1 MHIAEVVTIAK
12 SLPLLRLNTY
22 KSLILSYSAD
32 YRRIFVKNPD
42 ILLYMCDTA
51 NEQQAQRDRLFLRW
65 FNAYEQKK
73 KYVIKTAVVYDEGI
87 PNYVSLIV
95 PIEHPLLEDIQA
107 TFESEII
114 MFQNNK

>member
-1 MHIAEVVTIAK
+1 MYFWDDLQE
-12 SLPLLRLNTY
+12 
-22 KSLILSYSAD
+22 
-32 YRRIFVKNPD
+32 
-42 ILLYMCDTA
+42 
-51 NEQQAQRDRLFLRW
+51 
-65 FNAYEQKK
+65 

-87 PNYVSLIV
+87 PIYVSLIV

>member
-1 MHIAEVVTIAK
+1 MI
-12 SLPLLRLNTY
+12 Y
-22 KSLILSYSAD
+22 
-32 YRRIFVKNPD
+32 
-42 ILLYMCDTA
+42 
-51 NEQQAQRDRLFLRW
+51 
-65 FNAYEQKK
+65 KK

-107 TFESEII
+107 TFESDII

>member
-1 MHIAEVVTIAK
+1 
-12 SLPLLRLNTY
+12 
-22 KSLILSYSAD
+22 
-32 YRRIFVKNPD
+32 
-42 ILLYMCDTA
+42 MCDTA

-95 PIEHPLLEDIQA
+95 PIAHPLLEDIQA

>member
-1 MHIAEVVTIAK
+1 MDTLAELFAHVITIFC
-12 SLPLLRLNTY
+12 TFGM
-22 KSLILSYSAD
+22 I
-32 YRRIFVKNPD
+32 
-42 ILLYMCDTA
+42 C
-51 NEQQAQRDRLFLRW
+51 
-65 FNAYEQKK
+65 KK

-114 MFQNNK
+114 MFPNNK

>member
-1 MHIAEVVTIAK
+1 MDSFTELFAHVITI
-12 SLPLLRLNTY
+12 
-22 KSLILSYSAD
+22 
-32 YRRIFVKNPD
+32 FFF
-42 ILLYMCDTA
+42 
-51 NEQQAQRDRLFLRW
+51 FLMIC
-65 FNAYEQKK
+65 KK